1 MSLRRR
7 NNRTLV
13 GISDLPPGKNIQR
26 LANYLD
32 KNQRPD
38 DIQWLKPAIE
48 DLKAYYQEAM
58 IAQPGDY
65 DADTLFN
72 IFWQETQLGAGLLLI
87 CKHYQQSDNPDL
99 QLIAR
104 MLAPRKAVSKAPE
117 SDLD

>member
-48 DLKAYYQEAM
+48 DLKDYYQEAM

-72 IFWQETQLGAGLLLI
+72 IFWQETQLGAALLLV
-87 CKHYQQSDNPDL
+87 CKQYQQSDNPDL
-99 QLIAR
+99 QLVAR